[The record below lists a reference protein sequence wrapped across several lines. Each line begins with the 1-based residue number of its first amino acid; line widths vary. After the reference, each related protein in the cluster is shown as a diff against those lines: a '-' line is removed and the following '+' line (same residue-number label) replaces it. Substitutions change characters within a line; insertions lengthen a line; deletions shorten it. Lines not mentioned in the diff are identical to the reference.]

1 MSISSFTMVTM
12 LDTRPSPITIS
23 MPRTNDIPNRVITF
37 KDIYGNAPLSTIT
50 LVTQGGDVF
59 ENGLFSTILSNAY
72 DTVTFH
78 AGLPGR
84 WHRTGGTNVVGG
96 MNASSTF
103 TNSLSTSY
111 AYINTIS
118 SANLY
123 GKHIGDGSGLTNLSL
138 TFSGTTN
145 FNNITVSNTTTT
157 CNISTGYITGCNI
170 SNSGTLSNLGGSAF
184 FAATSNTG
192 TLGVVGATT
201 LNGLSNNGNIS
212 NVGAISNSGAFSNL
226 GGGAFFASTSNTG
239 TLGVA
244 SLTTTNGLSNNGNL
258 SNLGGVTVLAATSTN
273 SIYNSGDI
281 STNTLHAGTAYFLN
295 TALFTSTSNLQNLG
309 VAGAATLN
317 GISNNGTISN
327 VGAISNS
334 GAFSNLGGT
343 AFLSNLTT
351 TASAGIGTN
360 LTVAGVTGTSNLS
373 NVGWISNSGVF
384 SNLGGT
390 AFMGA
395 LTTTSHSNTGLLSNS
410 GAFSNI
416 GGNAALSNLTTT
428 ASAAIGTNLTVAG
441 VTGMSNLSNVGWI
454 SNSGAFSNLG
464 GTTSLSNLTTTASA
478 GIGTNLTVAG
488 VTGTSNLSNVGWI
501 SNSGALS
508 NLGGGTFLGTTTT
521 AGLSNTGTMCNSGLL
536 STNTLNA
543 GAISNNNL
551 TFYDQYTASTGTFRY
566 STLTTLVALPN
577 TSVLLFNNFIVAG
590 AYVWPGQTIKSL
602 SWTGSINQCNLGN
615 TASLASG
622 AQSTLNAVTGSNIFS
637 IFTGVTGGTPPYRII
652 DVTVG
657 YSGPLIGTG
666 VTGYSPFPWVS
677 TFADY
682 NGFPNTGPSQLSTNL
697 GNLTNFSSMLYSG
710 PGTAFSLVGPSN
722 QTAGRTNYALRLL
735 DSSTPA
741 FSRDIQFN
749 WAL

>member
-1 MSISSFTMVTM
+1 
-12 LDTRPSPITIS
+12 
-23 MPRTNDIPNRVITF
+23 
-37 KDIYGNAPLSTIT
+37 
-50 LVTQGGDVF
+50 
-59 ENGLFSTILSNAY
+59 
-72 DTVTFH
+72 
-78 AGLPGR
+78 
-84 WHRTGGTNVVGG
+84 
-96 MNASSTF
+96 
-103 TNSLSTSY
+103 
-111 AYINTIS
+111 
-118 SANLY
+118 
-123 GKHIGDGSGLTNLSL
+123 
-138 TFSGTTN
+138 
-145 FNNITVSNTTTT
+145 
-157 CNISTGYITGCNI
+157 
-170 SNSGTLSNLGGSAF
+170 
-184 FAATSNTG
+184 
-192 TLGVVGATT
+192 
-201 LNGLSNNGNIS
+201 
-212 NVGAISNSGAFSNL
+212 
-226 GGGAFFASTSNTG
+226 
-239 TLGVA
+239 
-244 SLTTTNGLSNNGNL
+244 
-258 SNLGGVTVLAATSTN
+258 
-273 SIYNSGDI
+273 
-281 STNTLHAGTAYFLN
+281 
-295 TALFTSTSNLQNLG
+295 
-309 VAGAATLN
+309 
-317 GISNNGTISN
+317 
-327 VGAISNS
+327 
-334 GAFSNLGGT
+334 
-343 AFLSNLTT
+343 
-351 TASAGIGTN
+351 
-360 LTVAGVTGTSNLS
+360 
-373 NVGWISNSGVF
+373 
-384 SNLGGT
+384 
-390 AFMGA
+390 
-395 LTTTSHSNTGLLSNS
+395 
-410 GAFSNI
+410 
-416 GGNAALSNLTTT
+416 
-428 ASAAIGTNLTVAG
+428 
-441 VTGMSNLSNVGWI
+441 MSNLSNVGWI